1 MDISYNS
8 EPLLNNNNY
17 QLYYQEFHNPTLNIG
32 EDISAQTIEGAIN
45 FINII
50 LNTWV
55 NGGATDDDALDYD
68 IMTHS
73 MEQDGPAYKKI
84 LSSKGEENIQYISF
98 SSEKYP
104 NQNKCPIAMNTFQEG
119 EVVAK
124 LLCNH
129 IFQKDSILK
138 WLKEESASCPIC
150 RMKFDST
157 EVKVEKNNTP
167 ITQPSITQPG
177 INFENFIMSEI
188 VHIQN
193 ENELENIQRALLASL
208 ENSS

>member
-1 MDISYNS
+1 MYISYNS

-17 QLYYQEFHNPTLNIG
+17 QLYYQEINNPTLNIG

-50 LNTWV
+50 LNAWE
-55 NGGATDDDALDYD
+55 NNLWEDDGTLDD
-68 IMTHS
+68 HIMTRS
-73 MEQDGPAYKKI
+73 LEQDGPIYKKI

-104 NQNKCPIAMNTFQEG
+104 NQDKCAITMKPFQDG

-157 EVKVEKNNTP
+157 EVKVEKN
-167 ITQPSITQPG
+167 
-177 INFENFIMSEI
+177 
-188 VHIQN
+188 
-193 ENELENIQRALLASL
+193 
-208 ENSS
+208 